1 MLKIVKKIPK
11 INLVAVN
18 VAIKKW
24 RFGCDKMNY
33 LIRKKEQK
41 DCFEVAHVVTV
52 AWNETYRG
60 IVPDEFLDNLYLNE
74 EERAKNSFQKF
85 NEKENH
91 EYVLEVENKIVGFIN
106 IGASDETEYS
116 NCGEI
121 HAVYIINGY
130 KGYGFGK
137 KLIETGIKELKSM
150 NYDKMVIGCLVGNP
164 SNEFYKHIGGKFIKT
179 RIFEK
184 LQLPENVY
192 YYEKI

>member
-1 MLKIVKKIPK
+1 
-11 INLVAVN
+11 
-18 VAIKKW
+18 
-24 RFGCDKMNY
+24 MNF
-33 LIRKKEQK
+33 LIRKKERK
-41 DCFEVAHVVTV
+41 DCFDVAHVVTV

-74 EERAKNSFQKF
+74 EKRGKSSFEKF

-91 EYVLEVENKIVGFIN
+91 EYVLEVDSKIVGFIN
-106 IGASDETEYS
+106 VGLSDEKEYK

-121 HAVYIINGY
+121 HAVYIMNGY

-164 SNEFYKHIGGKFIKT
+164 SNEFYKHIGGNYIKT
-179 RIFEK
+179 RIFKK

-192 YYEKI
+192 YFEKI